1 MNGLLDLWNQGKNWA
16 SNQDWS
22 SNRVDPGANA
32 QALMGGTPMQYNQQP
47 QGLIAP
53 QTQAG
58 TGGMVGPVSPL
69 PGDINVKESQQPYVS
84 YNPNQIQPDFTN
96 VPLDTW
102 QDPATAGG
110 HVAGTV
116 YDTPRGRMN
125 EAPVNSLVMGNA
137 QTPQGVIG
145 LDSNPDQYNTPV
157 DNTNYGQE
165 AQVEVG
171 QPTVTTSPNPGF
183 QWPWEAFGNQQTME
197 EKIRAQAIARQKLID
212 RGLISPK

>member
-1 MNGLLDLWNQGKNWA
+1 MGLLDMWNQGKNWA

-47 QGLIAP
+47 QSLIADTP
-53 QTQAG
+53 QVG

-69 PGDINVKESQQPYVS
+69 PGDINVNENMNPYITPQTQPR
-84 YNPNQIQPDFTN
+84 PDFTN

-110 HVAGTV
+110 HVAGTG

-125 EAPVNSLVMGNA
+125 EAPVNSLLMGNA
-137 QTPQGVIG
+137 QTPQGVVG
-145 LDSNPDQYNTPV
+145 VDSNPEQVVIEDPTDYSK
-157 DNTNYGQE
+157 E

-171 QPTVTTSPNPGF
+171 QPTVTSTPF
-183 QWPWEAFGNQQTME
+183 QWPWEAFGNQQTMQE
-197 EKIRAQAIARQKLID
+197 QLTAQEIARQKLIE

>member
-1 MNGLLDLWNQGKNWA
+1 MNGLLDFFK
-16 SNQDWS
+16 NQDWS

-47 QGLIAP
+47 QGLITP

-69 PGDINVKESQQPYVS
+69 PGDINVHESMKPYITPQTQPR
-84 YNPNQIQPDFTN
+84 PDFTN

-110 HVAGTV
+110 ALTGI
-116 YDTPRGRMN
+116 DQSRGFGHKNINKEQDRYI
-125 EAPVNSLVMGNA
+125 
-137 QTPQGVIG
+137 TPQSPIG
-145 LDSNPDQYNTPV
+145 PWGSQQQQGFQAPEEEVDLSIDPYNSPTDNSGNGNTPAAPEGV
-157 DNTNYGQE
+157 
-165 AQVEVG
+165 
-171 QPTVTTSPNPGF
+171 NPGF
-183 QWPWEAFGNQQTME
+183 QWPWEAFGNQQTIE
-197 EKIRAQAIARQKLID
+197 EKIRAQAIARQKLIE